1 MELDVGQSPVLASV
15 QQNLRN
21 LRIESWD
28 LQQTDSTDIQTQPT
42 KIGCYDGGQWR
53 RFAGFA
59 SSSCSGV
66 FAAGTRVKS
75 D

>member
-15 QQNLRN
+15 QQNVRN

-53 RFAGFA
+53 RFAGQRRA
-59 SSSCSGV
+59 LLVHHAVVCLPLEHV
-66 FAAGTRVKS
+66 
-75 D
+75 